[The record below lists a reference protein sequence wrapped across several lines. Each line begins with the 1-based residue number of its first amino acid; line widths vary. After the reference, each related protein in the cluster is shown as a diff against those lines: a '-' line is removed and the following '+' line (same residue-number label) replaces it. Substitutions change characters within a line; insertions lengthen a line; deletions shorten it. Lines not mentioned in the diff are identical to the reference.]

1 MKHALSLAAILCCG
15 LQGQDQLR
23 YRAKLHLT
31 DMESPVEARFTLKLL
46 PIARTAN
53 RVKKPRLA
61 PWRLELTQ
69 APPNMSPALFLK
81 RMEGFMYFDGPG
93 PKTISQNI
101 VLKYS
106 NRSCRVWSVKMP
118 PNLNAY
124 AYLAEVSPKRHAL
137 AYLSGS
143 FGKGGIQSIEIQL
156 ESFQLSSKVPS
167 LEGGKRLLQTL
178 KRMEQP
184 SEIHIDEPEYISE

>member
-1 MKHALSLAAILCCG
+1 MKHALSLAAILCCD

-93 PKTISQNI
+93 PKAISQNI

-118 PNLNAY
+118 PSLNAY

-137 AYLSGS
+137 AYLSGRFA
-143 FGKGGIQSIEIQL
+143 FGEIQGIEIQL
-156 ESFQLSSKVPS
+156 ESFQLSAHVPPV
-167 LEGGKRLLQTL
+167 ENGERLIHTLQRL
-178 KRMEQP
+178 SNAPQQ
-184 SEIHIDEPEYISE
+184 EPLAPELVN